1 MNTFYAAN
9 VIAKLY
15 LYIRQSW
22 RKFSLAELIRRKV
35 RFSVKGGEDGEG
47 GGEGRWWVRNKSV
60 FYRNAG
66 RRGWRAKRINKFLS
80 DEAVR
85 YGIKL
90 NSIRGN
96 AAD

>member
-35 RFSVKGGEDGEG
+35 RFSVKGGEEG
-47 GGEGRWWVRNKSV
+47 GRGEGRGGGGFVIKACFIVTRGGAVGARNEL
-60 FYRNAG
+60 
-66 RRGWRAKRINKFLS
+66 INFC
-80 DEAVR
+80 R
-85 YGIKL
+85 T
-90 NSIRGN
+90 RQ
-96 AAD
+96 